1 MLGRRHRLGNWRGV
15 ETLGSRFGTCACGG
29 AFEERVVQ
37 VAAPRTGKQKDAQLP
52 EVEQGVC
59 PLCGSRVYKTL
70 SLQCV
75 EAAFRALKLPP
86 T

>member
-1 MLGRRHRLGNWRGV
+1 V

-29 AFEERVVQ
+29 AFEARIVPVT
-37 VAAPRTGKQKDAQLP
+37 APRKGRKKGGAELP

-59 PLCGSRVYKTL
+59 PICNSRVYKTL

-75 EAAFRALKLPP
+75 EDAFRALQPP
-86 T
+86 PA

>member
-1 MLGRRHRLGNWRGV
+1 M

-29 AFEERVVQ
+29 AFEEHVVGIT
-37 VAAPRTGKQKDAQLP
+37 APRTGRKKERRLV

-59 PLCGSRVYKTL
+59 PTCASHVYKTR

-75 EAAFRALKLPP
+75 EAAFRALQPSP
-86 T
+86 R